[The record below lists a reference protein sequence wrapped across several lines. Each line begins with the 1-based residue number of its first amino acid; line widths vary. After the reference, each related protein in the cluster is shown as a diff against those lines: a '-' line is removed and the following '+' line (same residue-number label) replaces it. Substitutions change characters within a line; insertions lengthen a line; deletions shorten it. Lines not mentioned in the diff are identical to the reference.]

1 MHTGKSSKAHGPK
14 TDTSPRFRWTALLA
28 ATALFTLILY
38 PNLLVTKLRYD
49 VGDVAEKDIKAPRDF
64 LIEDQTATEIKRQQ
78 AVQEVMTVF
87 DHDTELAQRIGRT
100 VDEAFA
106 DMRALR
112 QAAAGSRGPEPSAA
126 AAPPPLAPQ
135 PAVEEKSPDPKHLPE
150 NMRKSFEDKLGIRV
164 GKGAFGLLDQQG
176 FPKRVAEATAEILQ
190 KVLESGVVS
199 NKEMLLKDYE
209 KGIVLRDVRTKEE
222 KAYRDFRQLFS
233 VEQARGFARTAG
245 QEVLRELDPGLAELA
260 VDFSQ
265 RLIQPNVTLN
275 RNETEERKSRAATEI
290 KPVLYKIK
298 SGEMLLREGER
309 VTELHLLKLKTLEA
323 QTKPQQ
329 FLQSVA
335 GAAAL
340 MLGLFVVTYTL
351 FLRRH
356 LSQAQTPS
364 RNAALMVGAF
374 LFFLLIART
383 SVSFVGVVLQ
393 SSVYPIPESA
403 AVFAAPLAAAPMT
416 ICLFLGLPAALPF
429 ATVTAIGGALIF
441 DNSLPLCLFFLVTGS
456 MGAYWISHCRE
467 RRVFVTAGTKT
478 GILAALMAAAIGLYL
493 AEFSWSRI
501 LWGMAFAFLGGIG
514 SGLIAAGIAPLVEI
528 SFGYTTDITLLELAN
543 LDRPILRRL
552 MIEAP
557 GTYHHS
563 VIVGSMVEAAASEI
577 GANPLLAKVA
587 GYYHDIGKIKKPLYF
602 IENQRNGKN
611 RHDKLAPSMSSLILI
626 SHIKEGV
633 EIAREHKLGRVIT
646 DAIRQHH
653 GTSLI
658 RYFFEKA
665 KQLKGEDAVKEEDFR
680 YPGPTPQSREA
691 ALVMLADVVEAA
703 SRTLENPTPARVK
716 GLVQNLFNRILADG
730 QLDRCDLTLKDL
742 HRIAGSFNTILNGI
756 HHHRIEYF
764 DQRPPVADSARGRTK
779 NGHPDRQPPKAAQD
793 IPEGHKAEGPDHPK
807 LTRAS

>member
-1 MHTGKSSKAHGPK
+1 MNAGKSITPPGLMP
-14 TDTSPRFRWTALLA
+14 DSPTRFQLSVLLA
-28 ATALFTLILY
+28 ATVLFTLILY
-38 PNLLVTKLRYD
+38 PNLLVTKIRYG
-49 VGDVAEKDIKAPRDF
+49 VGDVAEKDIKAPKDF
-64 LIEDQTATEIKRQQ
+64 LIEDQTATGIKRQQ

-87 DHDTELAQRIGRT
+87 DNDTELPPRIGRT
-100 VDEAFA
+100 VEEAFA

-112 QAAAGSRGPEPSAA
+112 QAAVEIRGPAPAGAA
-126 AAPPPLAPQ
+126 TPPPL
-135 PAVEEKSPDPKHLPE
+135 SPPSATEDKIPDLKHQPE
-150 NMRKSFEDKLGIRV
+150 NMRKAFEDRLGIRV
-164 GKGAFGLLDQQG
+164 ARGSFGMLDQQG
-176 FPKRVAEATAEILQ
+176 FPKRAAEAIAEILQ
-190 KVLESGVVS
+190 RVLENGVVS
-199 NKEMLLKDYE
+199 NKEVLLKDFE

-222 KAYRDFRQLFS
+222 KTYRDFRHLYS
-233 VEQARGFARTAG
+233 IEQARSVARTAG
-245 QEVLRELDPGLAELA
+245 QGVLKGLDEGLADLA

-265 RLIQPNVTLN
+265 RLIQPNITLN
-275 RNETEERKSRAATEI
+275 RNETEERKNRAATEI

-309 VTELHLLKLKTLEA
+309 VTELHLLKLKTLES
-323 QTKPQQ
+323 QTKPRQ
-329 FLQSVA
+329 FLQSVV
-335 GAAAL
+335 GSAAL
-340 MLGLFVVTYTL
+340 MLGLIVVTHTL

-364 RNAALMVGAF
+364 RNLVLMACAF
-374 LFFLLIART
+374 LFFLLLART
-383 SVSFVGVVLQ
+383 MVSFVGAVVQ
-393 SSVYPIPESA
+393 SSVYPIPEST
-403 AVFAAPLAAAPMT
+403 AVFAAPLVAAPMT
-416 ICLFLGLPAALPF
+416 VCLFLGLSAALPF
-429 ATVTAIGGALIF
+429 SMVTAIGGAMVF
-441 DNSLPLCLFFLVTGS
+441 DNSLPLGLFFLITGS
-456 MGAYWISHCRE
+456 MGAYWISNCRQ
-467 RRVFVTAGTKT
+467 RRVFVTAGAKT
-478 GILAALMAAAIGLYL
+478 GLLAALMATAMGLYL
-493 AEFSWSRI
+493 AELSWSRI
-501 LWGMAFAFLGGIG
+501 VWSSAFAFLGGIG
-514 SGLIAAGIAPLVEI
+514 SGLIASGIAPLVEM

-611 RHDKLAPSMSSLILI
+611 KHDKLAPSMSGLILI

-633 EIAREHKLGRVIT
+633 EIAREHKLGQVIT
-646 DAIRQHH
+646 DTIRQHH

-665 KQLKGEDAVKEEDFR
+665 KQLKGEGAVKEEEFR

-703 SRTLENPTPARVK
+703 SRTLENPTPARIK
-716 GLVQNLFNRILADG
+716 GLVQSLFNRILADG

-742 HRIAGSFNTILNGI
+742 NQIAASFNTILNGI

-764 DQRPPVADSARGRTK
+764 EQRTAAADPAKGKSK
-779 NGHPDRQPPKAAQD
+779 NGHSDRQPPKAAQD
-793 IPEGHKAEGPDHPK
+793 IPAEDKGDGPDH
-807 LTRAS
+807 L

>member
-1 MHTGKSSKAHGPK
+1 MTKPSSLMPA
-14 TDTSPRFRWTALLA
+14 PRSRFQLSALLA

-38 PNLLVTKLRYD
+38 PNLLVTKVRYE

-87 DHDTELAQRIGRT
+87 DNDTELAQRIGRT

-112 QAAAGSRGPEPSAA
+112 QAAAESRNPAPAGAA
-126 AAPPPLAPQ
+126 TAL
-135 PAVEEKSPDPKHLPE
+135 PAVEDKSLDPKHQPE
-150 NMRKSFEDKLGIRV
+150 NMRKSFEDRLGIRV
-164 GKGAFGLLDQQG
+164 AKGAFGLLDQQG
-176 FPKRVAEATAEILQ
+176 FPKRVAETIAEILQ
-190 KVLESGVVS
+190 RVLENGVVS
-199 NKEMLLKDYE
+199 NKEVLLKDFE
-209 KGIVLRDVRTKEE
+209 KGIVLRDVKTKEE
-222 KAYRDFRQLFS
+222 KPYRDFRQFLS
-233 VEQARGFARTAG
+233 IEQARSAVRAVSQGI
-245 QEVLRELDPGLAELA
+245 LKDMDSGLADLA

-265 RLIQPNVTLN
+265 RLIQPNITLN
-275 RNETEERKSRAATEI
+275 RNETEERKNKAATEI

-309 VTELHLLKLKTLEA
+309 VTELHLLKLKTLES
-323 QTKPQQ
+323 QTKPRK
-329 FLQSVA
+329 FVQSVA

-340 MLGLFVVTYTL
+340 MLGLIVVTYIL
-351 FLRRH
+351 FLHRK

-364 RNAALMVGAF
+364 RDMALMVGAF
-374 LFFLLIART
+374 LFFLLLART
-383 SVSFVGVVLQ
+383 TVSFVGVVVQ
-393 SSVYPIPESA
+393 NSVYPIPEAA
-403 AVFAAPLAAAPMT
+403 AVFAAPLVAASMT
-416 ICLFLGLPAALPF
+416 ICLFLGLSVALPF
-429 ATVTAIGGALIF
+429 ATVTAVGGALIF
-441 DNSLPLCLFFLVTGS
+441 ENSLPLYLFFLVTLS
-456 MGAYWISHCRE
+456 MGAYWISNCRE

-478 GILAALMAAAIGLYL
+478 GLLGALMATAMGLYL
-493 AEFSWSRI
+493 ADLSWSRI
-501 LWGMAFAFLGGIG
+501 VWSSAFAFLGGIG

-528 SFGYTTDITLLELAN
+528 SFGYATDITLLELAN

-658 RYFFEKA
+658 RYFYEKA
-665 KQLKGEDAVKEEDFR
+665 KQIKGEDAVNEEDFR

-703 SRTLENPTPARVK
+703 SRTLENPTPARIK
-716 GLVQNLFNRILADG
+716 GLVQSLFNRILADG
-730 QLDRCDLTLKDL
+730 QLDRCDITLKDL
-742 HRIAGSFNTILNGI
+742 SKIAASFNTILNGI

-764 DQRPPVADSARGRTK
+764 EQRATAADPVKSRTR
-779 NGHPDRQPPKAAQD
+779 NGHSDHQPPKAAQD
-793 IPEGHKAEGPDHPK
+793 LPEKHKTDGPDHLK
-807 LTRAS
+807 RVRAS

>member
-1 MHTGKSSKAHGPK
+1 MNAGKVLKPSGLMPE
-14 TDTSPRFRWTALLA
+14 PRSRFQLSALLA
-28 ATALFTLILY
+28 ATVLFTLILY
-38 PNLLVTKLRYD
+38 PNLLVTKLRYEA
-49 VGDVAEKDIKAPRDF
+49 GDVAEKDIKAPRDF

-78 AVQEVMTVF
+78 ALREVMTVF
-87 DHDTELAQRIGRT
+87 DNDTEMAQRIGRT

-112 QAAAGSRGPEPSAA
+112 QAAAEIRSTAPAPSAIQ
-126 AAPPPLAPQ
+126 P
-135 PAVEEKSPDPKHLPE
+135 PAVEDKNPDPKHQPE
-150 NMRKSFEDKLGIRV
+150 NMRKSFEDRLGIRV
-164 GKGAFGLLDQQG
+164 AKGAFGLLDQQG
-176 FPKRVAEATAEILQ
+176 FPKRVAEAIAEILQ
-190 KVLESGVVS
+190 RVLENGVVS
-199 NKEMLLKDYE
+199 NKEVLLKDFE

-222 KAYRDFRQLFS
+222 KPYRDFRQFS
-233 VEQARGFARTAG
+233 SIEQARGVARAVSPG
-245 QEVLRELDPGLAELA
+245 ILKDMEAGLADLA

-265 RLIQPNVTLN
+265 RLIQPNITLN
-275 RNETEERKSRAATEI
+275 RNETEERKSKAVTDI

-309 VTELHLLKLKTLEA
+309 VTELHLLKLKTLES
-323 QTKPQQ
+323 QTKPRQ
-329 FLQSVA
+329 FLQSIV

-340 MLGLFVVTYTL
+340 MLGLILVTYTL
-351 FLRRH
+351 FLRRK
-356 LSQAQTPS
+356 LSQARTPS
-364 RNAALMVGAF
+364 RDAALMVGAF
-374 LFFLLIART
+374 LFFLLLART
-383 SVSFVGVVLQ
+383 MVSFVGVVVQ
-393 SSVYPIPESA
+393 NSIYPIPEST
-403 AVFAAPLAAAPMT
+403 AVFAAPLVAASMT
-416 ICLFLGLPAALPF
+416 VCLFLGLSTALPF
-429 ATVTAIGGALIF
+429 ATVTAVGGALIF
-441 DNSLPLCLFFLVTGS
+441 ENSLPLFLFFLVTGS
-456 MGAYWISHCRE
+456 MGAYWISNCRE
-467 RRVFVTAGTKT
+467 RRVFVTAGAKT
-478 GILAALMAAAIGLYL
+478 GLLAALMATAMGLYL
-493 AEFSWSRI
+493 AELSWARI
-501 LWGMAFAFLGGIG
+501 AWGSTFAFLGGIG

-611 RHDKLAPSMSSLILI
+611 RHDKLAPSMSALILI

-633 EIAREHKLGRVIT
+633 EVAREHKLGRVIT

-658 RYFFEKA
+658 RYFYEKA
-665 KQLKGEDAVKEEDFR
+665 KQLKGEGAVKEEDFR
-680 YPGPTPQSREA
+680 YPGPTPESREA

-703 SRTLENPTPARVK
+703 SRTLENPTPARIK
-716 GLVQNLFNRILADG
+716 GLVQTLFNRILADG

-742 HRIAGSFNTILNGI
+742 HKIAASFNTILNGI

-764 DQRPPVADSARGRTK
+764 EQRTTPADSAKGRTK
-779 NGHPDRQPPKAAQD
+779 NGHSDHQPPKAAQD
-793 IPEGHKAEGPDHPK
+793 LPEENKADGPDH
-807 LTRAS
+807 LGRIRAS